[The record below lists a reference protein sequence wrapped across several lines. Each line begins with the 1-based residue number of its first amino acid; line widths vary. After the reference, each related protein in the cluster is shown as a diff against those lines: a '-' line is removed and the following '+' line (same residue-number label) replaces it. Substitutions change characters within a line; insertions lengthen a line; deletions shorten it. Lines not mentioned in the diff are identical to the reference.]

1 MYVTN
6 FKTNE
11 KGFALVNTLM
21 FIVFLGL
28 IAVTITKLVVADMQQ
43 QAYYLNEK
51 RAFYA
56 AQSGIEYLISGI
68 EKSAPSYSSVSV
80 FNNYTENI
88 PTGNGTRCTV
98 IIHTIGADS
107 LRLEAIGES
116 GEFKKTIYKG
126 YRYADVSLYAVYASG
141 RVRYVNTIPSGRIKQ
156 YAAKMPLFDLDVLR
170 NMAKPTRYFP
180 NNLTVNG
187 VLTYSGNHVVFVEH
201 NLTFNKFNWLN
212 VGHFVA
218 GNIITLKSSWLPFGS
233 IWGTFYMPNPNSLF
247 KSKAMLFPR
256 FQFGGLVVNGNV
268 IGTSIPWWYYRYTV
282 IYNRNYLNQLLQ
294 YSINKGPVVFW
305 NSSWDQH

>member
-56 AQSGIEYLISGI
+56 AQSGIEYLM
-68 EKSAPSYSSVSV
+68 
-80 FNNYTENI
+80 
-88 PTGNGTRCTV
+88 RCTV

-201 NLTFNKFNWLN
+201 NLTFKKFNWLN

-218 GNIITLKSSWLPFGS
+218 GNKITLKSSWLPFGS
-233 IWGTFYMPNPNSLF
+233 NWGTFYMPNPNSLF